1 MNLRRL
7 IAISRKE
14 VFQVLRDSRSLLI
27 VLLMP
32 LMLMTMLGYG
42 VNLDTKHIKVF
53 ALDQEG
59 SQASQDLLKRFQSS
73 DYFDLAATVTDY
85 RALGAALDDGRCQL
99 AIVIPYDFSA
109 RLHDGRPVN
118 IQALVDGSDNNTAEL
133 AIGYAQGVLASYGA
147 VVQAEYLRKSNA
159 PSVNPAL
166 SVEARTWFNE
176 DLESKNFIVPGVAA
190 IVMAV
195 VGVLLTSLTV
205 AREWERG
212 TMEQLIS
219 TPVTSLEIIIGKL
232 LPYFALGMFD
242 TAVCAAIAVFWFQ
255 VPFRGSLIALQRR
268 IGNLPDRDSRAWI
281 LDLRRH
287 EESTG
292 REPDWFGDGLPAVV
306 PAVGIHVSNRPD
318 AGRRAAYHLPDRRA
332 LLHRNTQERIS
343 ARHRPRL
350 SRRAFDCAR
359 HLCVGNGVAGD
370 AIIPQVAGMRKPP

>member
-7 IAISRKE
+7 LAISRKE
-14 VFQVLRDSRSLLI
+14 VFQVVRDSRSLLI

-32 LMLMTMLGYG
+32 LMLMTTLGYG

-73 DYFDLAATVTDY
+73 EYFDLAATVTDY
-85 RALGAALDDGRCQL
+85 RALAAALDDGRCQL
-99 AIVIPYDFSA
+99 AIVIPFDFSE

-133 AIGYAQGVLASYGA
+133 AIGYAQAVLASYGA
-147 VVQAEYLRKSNA
+147 VVQTEYLRKSHA
-159 PSVNPAL
+159 PTANPVL

-219 TPVTSLEIIIGKL
+219 TPVTSLEIIVGKL
-232 LPYFALGMFD
+232 VPYFALGMFD
-242 TAVCAAIAVFWFQ
+242 TAACAAIAVFWFQ
-255 VPFRGSLIALQRR
+255 VPFRGSLIALSVGSGIYLIAILGLGFWISVATRNQLAASQIGLVTAFLPSFLLSGFTFPIDQMPIGVQPFTYLIAARYYIVILKSVFLRGTGLNFLVGPLIALVIYAALMVLLARR
-268 IGNLPDRDSRAWI
+268 SFHKSLA
-281 LDLRRH
+281 
-287 EESTG
+287 
-292 REPDWFGDGLPAVV
+292 
-306 PAVGIHVSNRPD
+306 
-318 AGRRAAYHLPDRRA
+318 
-332 LLHRNTQERIS
+332 
-343 ARHRPRL
+343 
-350 SRRAFDCAR
+350 
-359 HLCVGNGVAGD
+359 
-370 AIIPQVAGMRKPP
+370 

>member
-32 LMLMTMLGYG
+32 LMLMTTLGYG

-53 ALDQEG
+53 ALDEEG
-59 SQASQDLLKRFQSS
+59 SQQSQDLLKRFQSS
-73 DYFDLAATVTDY
+73 AYFDLVATVTDY

-118 IQALVDGSDNNTAEL
+118 IQALVDGSDNNTAEIG
-133 AIGYAQGVLASYGA
+133 IGYAQGVIASYGA
-147 VVQAEYLRKSNA
+147 VVQLEYLRKSNA
-159 PSVNPAL
+159 PSVNPVL

-232 LPYFALGMFD
+232 LPYFALGMFN

-255 VPFRGSLIALQRR
+255 VPFRGSLIALSVGSGIYLIAILGLGFWISVATKNQLAASQIGLVTAFLPSFLLSGFTFPIDQMPAGVQPITYLIAARYYIVILKSVFLRGTGLGFLAGPLIALVIYASVMVLLARR
-268 IGNLPDRDSRAWI
+268 SFHKSLA
-281 LDLRRH
+281 
-287 EESTG
+287 
-292 REPDWFGDGLPAVV
+292 
-306 PAVGIHVSNRPD
+306 
-318 AGRRAAYHLPDRRA
+318 
-332 LLHRNTQERIS
+332 
-343 ARHRPRL
+343 
-350 SRRAFDCAR
+350 
-359 HLCVGNGVAGD
+359 
-370 AIIPQVAGMRKPP
+370 

>member
-7 IAISRKE
+7 LAISRKE
-14 VFQVLRDSRSLLI
+14 VFQVLRDSRSLLT

-32 LMLMTMLGYG
+32 LMLMSTLGYG
-42 VNLDTKHIKVF
+42 VNLDTKHIRVF
-53 ALDQEG
+53 AYDREG

-99 AIVIPYDFSA
+99 AIPYDFSA
-109 RLHDGRPVN
+109 RLHDGRPVYV
-118 IQALVDGSDNNTAEL
+118 QALVDGSDNNTAEL

-159 PSVNPAL
+159 PSVNPVL
-166 SVEARTWFNE
+166 SVDARTWFNE

-219 TPVTSLEIIIGKL
+219 TPVTALEIIIGKL
-232 LPYFALGMFD
+232 LPYFALGLFD
-242 TAVCAAIAVFWFQ
+242 TAICAAIAVWWFQ
-255 VPFRGSLIALQRR
+255 VPFRGSVVALVVGSGIYLVAILGLGFWISVATKNQLAASQIGLVTAFLPSFLLSGFTFPINQMPLGVQPFTYLIAARYYIVILKSVFLRGTGLSFLAGPLIALVIYASIMVFLAKRSFHKS
-268 IGNLPDRDSRAWI
+268 LA
-281 LDLRRH
+281 
-287 EESTG
+287 
-292 REPDWFGDGLPAVV
+292 
-306 PAVGIHVSNRPD
+306 
-318 AGRRAAYHLPDRRA
+318 
-332 LLHRNTQERIS
+332 
-343 ARHRPRL
+343 
-350 SRRAFDCAR
+350 
-359 HLCVGNGVAGD
+359 
-370 AIIPQVAGMRKPP
+370 

>member
-14 VFQVLRDSRSLLI
+14 VIQVLRDTRSLLI

-32 LMLMTMLGYG
+32 LMLMSVLGYG
-42 VNLDTKHIKVF
+42 VNLDTKHIRVF
-53 ALDQEG
+53 ALDEEG
-59 SQASQDLLKRFQSS
+59 SQASQDLLRRFQSS
-73 DYFDLAATVTDY
+73 EYFDLAATVTDY
-85 RALGAALDDGRCQL
+85 RALATALDDGRCQL

-133 AIGYAQGVLASYGA
+133 AIGYAQGVIASYGA
-147 VVQAEYLRKSNA
+147 AVQVEYLRKSHA
-159 PSVNPAL
+159 PSMNPVL
-166 SVEARTWFNE
+166 SVEQRTWFNE

-242 TAVCAAIAVFWFQ
+242 TAACAAIAVLWFQ
-255 VPFRGSLIALQRR
+255 VPFRGSLIALSAGSGIYLIAILGLGFWISVATKQQLAASQ
-268 IGNLPDRDSRAWI
+268 IGLVTAFLPSFLLSGFTFPIDQMPAGVQPFTYFIAARYYIVI
-281 LDLRRH
+281 LKSVFLRG
-287 EESTG
+287 TG
-292 REPDWFGDGLPAVV
+292 
-306 PAVGIHVSNRPD
+306 VSFL
-318 AGRRAAYHLPDRRA
+318 AGPLIA
-332 LLHRNTQERIS
+332 LVIYASVMVLL
-343 ARHRPRL
+343 AKL
-350 SRRAFDCAR
+350 SF
-359 HLCVGNGVAGD
+359 
-370 AIIPQVAGMRKPP
+370 RKSLA

>member
-7 IAISRKE
+7 LAISRKE
-14 VFQVLRDSRSLLI
+14 VLQVLRDSRSLLI

-32 LMLMTMLGYG
+32 LMLMTVLGYG

-73 DYFDLAATVTDY
+73 EYFDLAATVTDY
-85 RALGAALDDGRCQL
+85 RALAAALDDGRCQL
-99 AIVIPYDFSA
+99 AIVIPFDFSA

-118 IQALVDGSDNNTAEL
+118 IQALVDGSDNNTA
-133 AIGYAQGVLASYGA
+133 
-147 VVQAEYLRKSNA
+147 
-159 PSVNPAL
+159 
-166 SVEARTWFNE
+166 WFNE

-242 TAVCAAIAVFWFQ
+242 TAACAAIAVFWFQ
-255 VPFRGSLIALQRR
+255 VPFRGSLIALSVGSGIYLIAILGLGFWISVATKNQLAASQIGLVTAFLPSFLLSGFTFPIDQMPIGVQPFTYLIAARYYIVILKSVFLRGTGLSLLAGPLIALVIYAALMVFLARR
-268 IGNLPDRDSRAWI
+268 SFHKSLA
-281 LDLRRH
+281 
-287 EESTG
+287 
-292 REPDWFGDGLPAVV
+292 
-306 PAVGIHVSNRPD
+306 
-318 AGRRAAYHLPDRRA
+318 
-332 LLHRNTQERIS
+332 
-343 ARHRPRL
+343 
-350 SRRAFDCAR
+350 
-359 HLCVGNGVAGD
+359 
-370 AIIPQVAGMRKPP
+370 

>member
-7 IAISRKE
+7 LAISRKE
-14 VFQVLRDSRSLLI
+14 VFQVLRDSRSLLT

-32 LMLMTMLGYG
+32 LMLMSTLGYG
-42 VNLDTKHIKVF
+42 VNLDTKHIRVF
-53 ALDQEG
+53 AYDREG

-73 DYFDLAATVTDY
+73 DYFDLVATVTDY

-109 RLHDGRPVN
+109 RLHDGRPVYV
-118 IQALVDGSDNNTAEL
+118 QALVDGSDNNTAEL

-159 PSVNPAL
+159 PSVNPVL
-166 SVEARTWFNE
+166 SVDARTWFNE

-219 TPVTSLEIIIGKL
+219 TPVTALEIIIGKL
-232 LPYFALGMFD
+232 LPYFALGLFD
-242 TAVCAAIAVFWFQ
+242 TAICAAIAVWWFQ
-255 VPFRGSLIALQRR
+255 VPFRGSVVALAIGSGIYLVAILGLGFWISVATKNQLAASQIGLVTAFLPSFLLSGFTFPINQMPIGVQPFTYLIAARYYIVILKSVFLRGAGLSFLTGPLIAL
-268 IGNLPDRDSRAWI
+268 
-281 LDLRRH
+281 
-287 EESTG
+287 
-292 REPDWFGDGLPAVV
+292 VV
-306 PAVGIHVSNRPD
+306 YASVMVFLAKRSFHKSL
-318 AGRRAAYHLPDRRA
+318 A
-332 LLHRNTQERIS
+332 
-343 ARHRPRL
+343 
-350 SRRAFDCAR
+350 
-359 HLCVGNGVAGD
+359 
-370 AIIPQVAGMRKPP
+370 

>member
-1 MNLRRL
+1 VNLRRL
-7 IAISRKE
+7 LAISRKE
-14 VFQVLRDSRSLLI
+14 VFQVVRDSRSLLI

-32 LMLMTMLGYG
+32 LMLMTVLGYG
-42 VNLDTKHIKVF
+42 VNLDTKQIKVF

-73 DYFDLAATVTDY
+73 EYFDLAATVTDY
-85 RALGAALDDGRCQL
+85 RALAAALDDGRCQL
-99 AIVIPYDFSA
+99 AIVIPFDFSE

-147 VVQAEYLRKSNA
+147 VVQTEYLRKSHA
-159 PSVNPAL
+159 PTANPVL

-242 TAVCAAIAVFWFQ
+242 TAACAAIAVFWFQ
-255 VPFRGSLIALQRR
+255 VPFRGSLIALSVGSGIYLIAILGLGFWISVATKNQLAASQIGLVTAFLPSFLLSGFTFPIDQMPIGVQPFTYLIAARYYIVILKSVFLRGTGLNFLAGPLIALVIYAALMVFLARR
-268 IGNLPDRDSRAWI
+268 SFHKSL
-281 LDLRRH
+281 
-287 EESTG
+287 
-292 REPDWFGDGLPAVV
+292 V
-306 PAVGIHVSNRPD
+306 
-318 AGRRAAYHLPDRRA
+318 
-332 LLHRNTQERIS
+332 
-343 ARHRPRL
+343 
-350 SRRAFDCAR
+350 
-359 HLCVGNGVAGD
+359 
-370 AIIPQVAGMRKPP
+370 

>member
-1 MNLRRL
+1 VNLRRL
-7 IAISRKE
+7 VAISRKE
-14 VFQVLRDSRSLLI
+14 VFQVVRDSRSLLI

-32 LMLMTMLGYG
+32 LMLMTTLGYG

-73 DYFDLAATVTDY
+73 EYFDLAATVTDY
-85 RALGAALDDGRCQL
+85 RALAAALDDGRCQL
-99 AIVIPYDFSA
+99 AIVIPFDFSE

-133 AIGYAQGVLASYGA
+133 AIGYAQAVLASYGA
-147 VVQAEYLRKSNA
+147 VVQTEYLRKSHA
-159 PSVNPAL
+159 PTANPVL

-219 TPVTSLEIIIGKL
+219 TPVTSLEIIVGKL
-232 LPYFALGMFD
+232 VPYFALGMFD
-242 TAVCAAIAVFWFQ
+242 TAACAAIAVFWFQ
-255 VPFRGSLIALQRR
+255 VPFRGSLIALSVGSGIYLIAILGLGFWISVATRNQLAASQIGLVTAFLPSFLLSGFTFPIDQMPIGVQPFTYLIAARYYIVILKSVFLRGTGLNFLAGPLIALVIYAALMVFLARR
-268 IGNLPDRDSRAWI
+268 SFHKSLA
-281 LDLRRH
+281 
-287 EESTG
+287 
-292 REPDWFGDGLPAVV
+292 
-306 PAVGIHVSNRPD
+306 
-318 AGRRAAYHLPDRRA
+318 
-332 LLHRNTQERIS
+332 
-343 ARHRPRL
+343 
-350 SRRAFDCAR
+350 
-359 HLCVGNGVAGD
+359 
-370 AIIPQVAGMRKPP
+370 

>member
-7 IAISRKE
+7 LAISRKE

-32 LMLMTMLGYG
+32 LMLMSTLGYG
-42 VNLDTKHIKVF
+42 VNLDTKHIRVF
-53 ALDQEG
+53 AYDREG

-73 DYFDLAATVTDY
+73 DYFDLVATVTDY

-109 RLHDGRPVN
+109 RLHDGRPVY

-159 PSVNPAL
+159 PTVNPVL
-166 SVEARTWFNE
+166 SVDARTWFNE

-219 TPVTSLEIIIGKL
+219 TPVTALEIIIGKL
-232 LPYFALGMFD
+232 LPYFALGLFD
-242 TAVCAAIAVFWFQ
+242 TAVCAAIAVWWFQ
-255 VPFRGSLIALQRR
+255 VPFRGSLIALSGR
-268 IGNLPDRDSRAWI
+268 IGNLPDRDSRAWV

-287 EESTG
+287 QASAG
-292 REPDWFGDGLPAVV
+292 REPDWSGDCVPAVV
-306 PAVGIHVSNRPD
+306 PAFGIHFPHQPD
-318 AGRRAAYHLPDRRA
+318 ADRRAAVHLLDRGA
-332 LLHRNTQERIS
+332 LLHRHPQERIS
-343 ARHRPRL
+343 ARHRPQL

-359 HLCVGNGVAGD
+359 NLCGGHGVPGETV
-370 AIIPQVAGMRKPP
+370 IPQVAGMRG

>member
-1 MNLRRL
+1 VNLRRL
-7 IAISRKE
+7 LAISRKE
-14 VFQVLRDSRSLLI
+14 VFQVVRDSRSLLI

-32 LMLMTMLGYG
+32 LMLMTTLGYG

-73 DYFDLAATVTDY
+73 EYFDLAATVTDY
-85 RALGAALDDGRCQL
+85 RALAAALDDGRCQL
-99 AIVIPYDFSA
+99 AIVIPFDFSE

-133 AIGYAQGVLASYGA
+133 AIGYAQAVLASYGA
-147 VVQAEYLRKSNA
+147 VLQTEYLRKSHA
-159 PSVNPAL
+159 PTANPVL

-219 TPVTSLEIIIGKL
+219 TPVTSLEIIVGKL
-232 LPYFALGMFD
+232 VPYFALGMFD
-242 TAVCAAIAVFWFQ
+242 TAACAAIAVFWFQ
-255 VPFRGSLIALQRR
+255 VPFRGSLIALSVGSGIYLIAILGLGFWISVATRNQLAASQ
-268 IGNLPDRDSRAWI
+268 IGLVTAFLPSFLLSGFTFPIDQMPIGVQPFTYLIAARYYIVI
-281 LDLRRH
+281 LKSVFLRG
-287 EESTG
+287 TG
-292 REPDWFGDGLPAVV
+292 LNFL
-306 PAVGIHVSNRPD
+306 
-318 AGRRAAYHLPDRRA
+318 AGPLIALVIYAALMVFLAKRSFHKSLA
-332 LLHRNTQERIS
+332 
-343 ARHRPRL
+343 
-350 SRRAFDCAR
+350 
-359 HLCVGNGVAGD
+359 
-370 AIIPQVAGMRKPP
+370 

>member
-1 MNLRRL
+1 VNLRRL
-7 IAISRKE
+7 LAISRKE
-14 VFQVLRDSRSLLI
+14 VFQVVRDSRSLLI

-32 LMLMTMLGYG
+32 LMLMTTLGYG

-73 DYFDLAATVTDY
+73 EYFDLAATVTDY
-85 RALGAALDDGRCQL
+85 RALAAALDDGRCQL
-99 AIVIPYDFSA
+99 AIVIPFDFSE

-133 AIGYAQGVLASYGA
+133 AIGYAQAVLASYGA
-147 VVQAEYLRKSNA
+147 VVQTEYLRKSHA
-159 PSVNPAL
+159 PTANPVL

-219 TPVTSLEIIIGKL
+219 TPVTSLEIIVGKL
-232 LPYFALGMFD
+232 VPYFALGMFD
-242 TAVCAAIAVFWFQ
+242 TAACAAIAVLWFQ
-255 VPFRGSLIALQRR
+255 VPFRGSLIALSVGSGIYLIAILGLGFWISVATKNQLAASQIGLVTAFLPSFLLSGFTFPIDQMPIGVQPFTYLIAARYYIVILKSVFLRGTGLNFLAGPLIALVIYAALMVFLARR
-268 IGNLPDRDSRAWI
+268 SFHKSL
-281 LDLRRH
+281 
-287 EESTG
+287 
-292 REPDWFGDGLPAVV
+292 V
-306 PAVGIHVSNRPD
+306 
-318 AGRRAAYHLPDRRA
+318 
-332 LLHRNTQERIS
+332 
-343 ARHRPRL
+343 
-350 SRRAFDCAR
+350 
-359 HLCVGNGVAGD
+359 
-370 AIIPQVAGMRKPP
+370 

>member
-7 IAISRKE
+7 LAISRKE
-14 VFQVLRDSRSLLI
+14 VFQVLRDSRSLLT

-32 LMLMTMLGYG
+32 LMLMSTLGYG
-42 VNLDTKHIKVF
+42 VNLDTKHIRVF
-53 ALDQEG
+53 AYDREG

-73 DYFDLAATVTDY
+73 DYFDLVATVTDY

-109 RLHDGRPVN
+109 RLHDGRPVY

-159 PSVNPAL
+159 PSVNPVL
-166 SVEARTWFNE
+166 SVDARTWFNE

-219 TPVTSLEIIIGKL
+219 TPVTALEIIIGKL
-232 LPYFALGMFD
+232 LPYFALGLFD
-242 TAVCAAIAVFWFQ
+242 TAICAAIAVWWFQ
-255 VPFRGSLIALQRR
+255 VPFRGSVVALAVGSGIYLVAILGLGFWISVATKNQLAASQIGLVTAFLPSFLLSGFTFPINQMPIGVQPFTYLIAARYYIVILKSVFLRGAGLSFLTGPLIAL
-268 IGNLPDRDSRAWI
+268 
-281 LDLRRH
+281 
-287 EESTG
+287 
-292 REPDWFGDGLPAVV
+292 VV
-306 PAVGIHVSNRPD
+306 YASVMVFLAKRSFHKSL
-318 AGRRAAYHLPDRRA
+318 A
-332 LLHRNTQERIS
+332 
-343 ARHRPRL
+343 
-350 SRRAFDCAR
+350 
-359 HLCVGNGVAGD
+359 
-370 AIIPQVAGMRKPP
+370 

>member
-1 MNLRRL
+1 MNHRRL
-7 IAISRKE
+7 LAISRKE
-14 VFQVLRDSRSLLI
+14 VIQVLRDSRSLLI

-32 LMLMTMLGYG
+32 LMLMTTLGYG

-73 DYFDLAATVTDY
+73 AYFDLVATVTDY

-118 IQALVDGSDNNTAEL
+118 IQALVDGSDNNTAEI
-133 AIGYAQGVLASYGA
+133 AIGYAQGVLAAYGA
-147 VVQAEYLRKSNA
+147 VVQTEYLRKSNA
-159 PSVNPAL
+159 PSVNPVL
-166 SVEARTWFNE
+166 SVETRTWCNE

-242 TAVCAAIAVFWFQ
+242 TAACAASAVWGFH
-255 VPFRGSLIALQRR
+255 VPFRGSLVALSVGSGIYLIAILGLGFWISVATKNQLAASQIGLVTAFLPSFLLSGFTFPIDQMPVGVQPFTYLIAARYFIVILKSVFLRGTGLSFLAAPMIALV
-268 IGNLPDRDSRAWI
+268 IYA
-281 LDLRRH
+281 
-287 EESTG
+287 T
-292 REPDWFGDGLPAVV
+292 VMV
-306 PAVGIHVSNRPD
+306 
-318 AGRRAAYHLPDRRA
+318 
-332 LLHRNTQERIS
+332 LLAKRSFHKS
-343 ARHRPRL
+343 LA
-350 SRRAFDCAR
+350 
-359 HLCVGNGVAGD
+359 
-370 AIIPQVAGMRKPP
+370 

>member
-7 IAISRKE
+7 LAISRKE
-14 VFQVLRDSRSLLI
+14 VLQVLRDSRSLLI

-32 LMLMTMLGYG
+32 LMLMTTLGYG
-42 VNLDTKHIKVF
+42 VNLDTKHIRVF
-53 ALDQEG
+53 ALDEEG

-73 DYFDLAATVTDY
+73 AYFDLAATVTDY
-85 RALGAALDDGRCQL
+85 RALAAALDDGRCQL
-99 AIVIPYDFSA
+99 AIVIPFDFSA

-133 AIGYAQGVLASYGA
+133 AIGYAQGVVASYGA
-147 VVQAEYLRKSNA
+147 VVKAEYLLKSHA
-159 PSVNPAL
+159 PTVNPVL

-242 TAVCAAIAVFWFQ
+242 TTACAAIAVFWFQ
-255 VPFRGSLIALQRR
+255 VPFRGSLIALSVGSGIYLIAILGLGFWISVATKNQLAASQ
-268 IGNLPDRDSRAWI
+268 IGLVTAFLPSFLLSGFTFPIDQMPIGVQPFTYLVAARYYIVI
-281 LDLRRH
+281 LKSVFLRG
-287 EESTG
+287 TG
-292 REPDWFGDGLPAVV
+292 LGFL
-306 PAVGIHVSNRPD
+306 
-318 AGRRAAYHLPDRRA
+318 AGPLIA
-332 LLHRNTQERIS
+332 LVIY
-343 ARHRPRL
+343 A
-350 SRRAFDCAR
+350 CAMVLLAKR
-359 HLCVGNGVAGD
+359 SFHKSLA
-370 AIIPQVAGMRKPP
+370 

>member
-1 MNLRRL
+1 MSLRRL
-7 IAISRKE
+7 LAISRKE

-32 LMLMTMLGYG
+32 LMLMTTLGYG

-53 ALDQEG
+53 ALDREG

-73 DYFDLAATVTDY
+73 DYFDLVATVTDY
-85 RALGAALDDGRCQL
+85 RALGTALDDGRCQL

-109 RLHDGRPVN
+109 RLNDGQPVN

-147 VVQAEYLRKSNA
+147 VVQAEYLLKAHA
-159 PSVNPAL
+159 PSVNPVL
-166 SVEARTWFNE
+166 SVDARTWFNE

-242 TAVCAAIAVFWFQ
+242 TAACAAIAVFWFQ
-255 VPFRGSLIALQRR
+255 VPFRGSLLALSIGSGIYLIAILELGFWISVATKHQLAASQIGLVTAFLPSFLLSGFTFPIDQMPIGVQPFTYLIAARYYIVILKSVFLRGTGLRFLAGPMIALVIYAFTMVFLARR
-268 IGNLPDRDSRAWI
+268 SFHKSLA
-281 LDLRRH
+281 
-287 EESTG
+287 
-292 REPDWFGDGLPAVV
+292 
-306 PAVGIHVSNRPD
+306 
-318 AGRRAAYHLPDRRA
+318 
-332 LLHRNTQERIS
+332 
-343 ARHRPRL
+343 
-350 SRRAFDCAR
+350 
-359 HLCVGNGVAGD
+359 
-370 AIIPQVAGMRKPP
+370 